1 MSEEVTMA
9 TLPVDIVDA
18 FAERPFTGNPAAIVP
33 DASSLALAEML
44 RITDELQMEAGF
56 VLPPTNPQA
65 DIRLRFFTPLREAM
79 LSGHVIVAAFVSLA
93 DRGLF
98 QPTRAG
104 TRLHYETGAGLLP
117 VVLTSGENGRTL
129 VTFDL
134 PLPRFGEPVPASEV
148 AAALH
153 LPAEILKLHDHRPQR
168 VSCGSDVLVVPI
180 TDFNAARGAFT
191 DKEAIRLLA
200 DQRGVG
206 GVACFCP
213 DTSSPGADLFCRFFY
228 PSDGTDEDVVSG
240 TSLGAIAAYC
250 LDKKLLPHADHVS
263 IATEQGHALGRPNR
277 AVIDVRMSG
286 PMVTQ
291 ISLTATGAVVM
302 RGELQLEQEAAV
314 AFH

>member
-1 MSEEVTMA
+1 MA
-9 TLPVDIVDA
+9 TIPVDIVDA

-33 DASSLALAEML
+33 DASGLSLQDML

-56 VLPPTNPQA
+56 VFPPGTPEA

-98 QPTRAG
+98 QPTKVG
-104 TRLHYETGAGLLP
+104 TKLRYETGVGLLP
-117 VVLTSGENGRTL
+117 VVLTAAEGGRTW

-134 PLPRFGEPVPASEV
+134 PPPRFGEPVPASEV
-148 AAALH
+148 AAALN
-153 LPAEILKLHDHRPQR
+153 LPPGILKLREHRPQR

-180 TDFNAARGAFT
+180 TDYHAARGAFT
-191 DKEAIRLLA
+191 DKEAIRRLA

-206 GVACFCP
+206 GLACFCP
-213 DTSSPGADLFCRFFY
+213 DTSSPDADLFCRFFY

-250 LDKKLLPHADHVS
+250 LDKGLLPRADHVS
-263 IATEQGHALGRPNR
+263 ITTEQGHALGRPNR
-277 AVIDVRMSG
+277 AVVEVYMSG
-286 PMVTQ
+286 LCVTR
-291 ISLTATGAVVM
+291 IRLTATGAVVM
-302 RGELQLEQEAAV
+302 RGEFQIQEETSAALR
-314 AFH
+314 

>member
-1 MSEEVTMA
+1 MA
-9 TLPVDIVDA
+9 TIPVDIVDA

-33 DASSLALAEML
+33 DASSLDLSDML

-56 VLPPTNPQA
+56 VLPPATPEA

-79 LSGHVIVAAFVSLA
+79 LSGHVIVAAFISLA
-93 DRGLF
+93 ERGLF
-98 QPTRAG
+98 QPTRVG
-104 TRLHYETGAGLLP
+104 TRLHYETGVGLLP
-117 VVLTSGENGRTL
+117 VVLTTAENGCTL

-134 PLPRFGEPVPASEV
+134 PPPRFGEPVPASEV

-153 LPAEILKLHDHRPQR
+153 LPAECLKLHDHRPQR

-180 TDFNAARGAFT
+180 TDYNAARGAFT
-191 DKEAIRLLA
+191 DKEAIRRLA

-213 DTSSPGADLFCRFFY
+213 EATTPGTDLFCRFFY

-250 LDKKLLPHADHVS
+250 LDKGMLPRAERVS
-263 IATEQGHALGRPNR
+263 ISTEQGHALGRPNR
-277 AVIDVRMSG
+277 AVIDVCMSG
-286 PMVTQ
+286 PCVTK
-291 ISLTATGAVVM
+291 ISLTATGAVVL
-302 RGELQLEQEAAV
+302 RGEFQLHQETAV
-314 AFH
+314 AFR